1 MTSWRD
7 NPVEPVR
14 HRDSDALDRLETFF
28 YLTPIIGLLPSLW
41 AIYRRQKDK
50 RQLAACRLSILL
62 ALVWLSV
69 YLSLNVGADLS
80 GASTSIALR
89 LLFINS
95 LATSSYFITS
105 IWLMVLLWQKKSIRL
120 PGFSDLAERT
130 IDRSRP

>member
-7 NPVEPVR
+7 RPVEPVR

-28 YLTPIIGLLPSLW
+28 YLTPVIGLLPSLW

-62 ALVWLSV
+62 AFVWLSV

>member
-1 MTSWRD
+1 MTPWRD
-7 NPVEPVR
+7 LPAEPAR

-28 YLTPIIGLLPSLW
+28 YLTPVIGLLPSLW

-50 RQLAACRLSILL
+50 RQLAACRLSVLL
-62 ALVWLSV
+62 AFVWLSV

-130 IDRSRP
+130 IDRSRL